1 MGTVVEGRRIPPL
14 GAGRRSAGLALLGW
28 LDDPSAPR
36 LCRVAGASAAG
47 KSHLLAWL
55 VLAGTTPETPIGQR
69 VHAVLPADGVGV
81 RGAAWSLGRQ
91 LDLLARD
98 PEELIAAL
106 AADDRRTVVCVPE
119 LDLAVDPVGLVTGLL
134 LPMLE
139 LPQVKLV
146 VEAGTGGPAASAL
159 GDPAAA
165 AVLDLDDPQWT
176 DRQRFTAWCAKRGA
190 DAGTYPS
197 PGRALGP
204 AERPRPAGVVDL
216 LARVP
221 MTPAGRLDLRAA
233 GEDLLTEIW
242 MAIARAGDSGP
253 PSPALSLLADP
264 LLAVLARPLAVA
276 AALEA
281 REGMSGTRAAA
292 FARAWNAAGPALVD
306 EPDAAVRAAVLRAR
320 LLGVDDAAAAVLA
333 EAAGPAGL
341 SSPWSARWARWR
353 EASAADAW
361 PGPAVAAACYGVRSS
376 GRASARILLAD
387 PSGIVRM
394 YDAADGSRVG
404 SVPVANPKPLRGLA
418 VAADGSVLLLDAWGA
433 VELVPRGEP
442 GPGVEALVAE
452 VTAVRAAAGGALSAV
467 AAVHGLE
474 PPPVAFGDDAGAVH
488 WCEDGEDPDGIR
500 SVRLHQGP
508 VTALAAALLGG
519 GGGDDADDAD
529 DADDDPGFPLL
540 VSGGLDG
547 AVRLWGPD
555 SDPMPAPSDQ
565 RAFPVTAV
573 AVAAVAGDR
582 GGDGDRDGYR
592 DPARAGLTVAAAWSD
607 GLVRVRNLDD
617 PDGVVEL
624 RLGSPVDSMA
634 LTAGGLLVL
643 GLPDGVVAIDL

>member
-36 LCRVAGASAAG
+36 LCRVAGAPGAG

-55 VLAGTTPETPIGQR
+55 FLACTTPGTPVEQR

-81 RGAAWSLGRQ
+81 RGAAWSLAQQ
-91 LDLLARD
+91 LGLLAHD

-119 LDLAVDPVGLVTGLL
+119 LDRAVDPERLITRLL

-139 LPQVKLV
+139 LPQVRLI
-146 VEAGTGGPAASAL
+146 VEAGAGGPAARVL

-176 DRQRFTAWCAKRGA
+176 DRQRFAAWCAKRGA
-190 DAGTYPS
+190 DAGAYPC
-197 PGRALGP
+197 PGLALGP
-204 AERPRPAGVVDL
+204 TGRPEPAGVVDL

-221 MTPAGRLDLRAA
+221 MTPDGRLDLRSA
-233 GEDLLTEIW
+233 GEDLLSEIW
-242 MAIARAGDSGP
+242 TAIARAGDSGP

-264 LLAVLARPLAVA
+264 LLGVLARPLAVA

-281 REGMSGTRAAA
+281 REGMFGVRAAA

-306 EPDAAVRAAVLRAR
+306 EPDPAVRAAVLRTR

-333 EAAGPAGL
+333 DAAVP
-341 SSPWSARWARWR
+341 SSPWSARWAHWR
-353 EASAADAW
+353 DEPAGDTW

-376 GRASARILLAD
+376 GRASARVLLAD

-394 YDAADGSRVG
+394 YEAADGSRLG
-404 SVPVANPKPLRGLA
+404 SVPVANPRPLSGLA

-433 VELVPRGEP
+433 VEVVPRGEP
-442 GPGVEALVAE
+442 GPGVKALVEE

-467 AAVHGLE
+467 ATVHGLE
-474 PPPVAFGDDAGAVH
+474 PPPVAFGDAAGLVH
-488 WCEDGEDPDGIR
+488 WCEDAEDPDGIR

-508 VTALAAALLGG
+508 VTALAATLLSA
-519 GGGDDADDAD
+519 DSDSDDDQDEDADP
-529 DADDDPGFPLL
+529 DPGFPLL

-555 SDPMPAPSDQ
+555 SVPMAEPADQ
-565 RAFPVTAV
+565 RACPVTAV
-573 AVAAVAGDR
+573 AVAVL
-582 GGDGDRDGYR
+582 DGNRDA
-592 DPARAGLTVAAAWSD
+592 ARAGLTTAAAWSD
-607 GLVRVRNLDD
+607 GLVRIRRLND
-617 PDGVVEL
+617 PDGVLEL
-624 RLGSPVDSMA
+624 RLGSRVESMA
-634 LTAGGLLVL
+634 LAADGLLVL

>member
-14 GAGRRSAGLALLGW
+14 GAGRRSAGMALLGW

-36 LCRVAGASAAG
+36 LCRVAGAPGTG

-55 VLAGTTPETPIGQR
+55 FLACTTPGTPIGQR

-81 RGAAWSLGRQ
+81 RGAAWSLGQQ
-91 LDLLARD
+91 LGLLAHD

-119 LDLAVDPVGLVTGLL
+119 LDRAVDPERLVTRLL

-139 LPQVKLV
+139 LPQVRMI
-146 VEAGTGGPAASAL
+146 VEAGAGGPADRVL

-176 DRQRFTAWCAKRGA
+176 DQQSFTTWCAKRGA
-190 DAGTYPS
+190 DAGAYPC

-204 AERPRPAGVVDL
+204 TRPTVPAGVVDL

-221 MTPAGRLDLRAA
+221 MTPDGRLDLRSA
-233 GEDLLTEIW
+233 GEDLLSEIW
-242 MAIARAGDSGP
+242 TAIARAGGSGP
-253 PSPALSLLADP
+253 PSPARSMLADP

-281 REGMSGTRAAA
+281 REGMLGARAAT

-306 EPDAAVRAAVLRAR
+306 EPDVAARAAVLHTR

-333 EAAGPAGL
+333 EAAMPRT
-341 SSPWSARWARWR
+341 PWTARWTHWR
-353 EASAADAW
+353 DEAAADAW

-376 GRASARILLAD
+376 GRASARVLLAD

-394 YDAADGSRVG
+394 YEAADGSRLG
-404 SVPVANPKPLRGLA
+404 SVPVANPRPLRDLA
-418 VAADGSVLLLDAWGA
+418 VAADGSVVLLDAWGA
-433 VELVPRGEP
+433 VEVVPRGEP
-442 GPGVEALVAE
+442 GPGVEALVGE
-452 VTAVRAAAGGALSAV
+452 VIAVRAAAGGAVLNAV
-467 AAVHGLE
+467 ATVHGLE
-474 PPPVAFGDDAGAVH
+474 PPPVAFGDAAGLVH
-488 WCEDGEDPDGIR
+488 WCEDAEDPDGIR

-508 VTALAAALLGG
+508 VTALAATLLGG
-519 GGGDDADDAD
+519 DEGHGDEA
-529 DADDDPGFPLL
+529 DPGFPLL

-555 SDPMPAPSDQ
+555 SLPMAEPADQ
-565 RAFPVTAV
+565 RACPVTAV
-573 AVAAVAGDR
+573 AVAVL
-582 GGDGDRDGYR
+582 DGDRDG
-592 DPARAGLTVAAAWSD
+592 AGLGLTVAAAWSD
-607 GLVRVRNLDD
+607 GLVRVRHLDD
-617 PDGVVEL
+617 PDGVLEF
-624 RLGSPVDSMA
+624 RLGSRVESMA
-634 LTAGGLLVL
+634 LAADGLLVL
-643 GLPDGVVAIDL
+643 GLPDGVAAIDL